1 MSLNNNQQLKNE
13 LLKIGY
19 DFAKK
24 YNQLNI
30 IAQAQPT
37 TQAMPYQIALE
48 LLEPLRN
55 DISNKDSNI
64 SVDAEPKPITT
75 NDLSSLP
82 QLLEYIKS
90 NKIKYMGE
98 EIVPQAVKTERGTDT
113 AKLTVSSVEGL
124 QSYVE
129 KLRTDAV
136 SSGND
141 IFMLMIGKIIK
152 DVNAQYKT
160 NIKEIQS
167 VVEEKASLSQSK
179 EKAQEKSQDLITSF
193 PPSTII
199 DHLPSAINI
208 FRKDYVTFQSKSP
221 QGELT
226 LQDLENPNTAFGFL
240 DSRDLDIYT
249 SDSTYAKPNP
259 DSKSYLKDVKAF
271 AEFLKERLDRFSR
284 MNLGDSFF
292 GNLKKSNPNLVKEYQ
307 KLVDK
312 LLGQTSSIPGAAGT
326 KPGEQKSQTSTS
338 PISEITETIKK
349 SIEET
354 LTTLTG
360 FSNDPSN
367 INLKLIYDFSKWL
380 KDASQYFSTY
390 QQYNISSL
398 INKIQELIP
407 DIQKQT
413 SSYIFPVSPRQFVA
427 LLESNHA
434 KVAITQ
440 EIRDTLLAFKGIC
453 NVLILDPQLAAF
465 KRFFEEYIRKL
476 ETVIPSISHIAQSFE
491 SLDRRRK

>member
-37 TQAMPYQIALE
+37 TQAMSYQIALE

-90 NKIKYMGE
+90 NKIKYRGE

-152 DVNAQYKT
+152 DVNSQYKT

-179 EKAQEKSQDLITSF
+179 EKAQEKSQDLSTSF

-199 DHLPSAINI
+199 DHLPSTINI
-208 FRKDYVTFQSKSP
+208 FKSDIITLQSNP
-221 QGELT
+221 GQNELT
-226 LQDLENPNTAFGFL
+226 LQDLESPATAFEFL
-240 DSRDLDIYT
+240 HSKNLDIYT
-249 SDSTYAKPNP
+249 SDSTSAKPNP

-338 PISEITETIKK
+338 PVTDVIQK
-349 SIEET
+349 SIGET
-354 LTTLTG
+354 LTTLTE
-360 FSNDPSN
+360 FSNDPAN
-367 INLKLIYDFSKWL
+367 INLQLIYSFSKWL
-380 KDASQYFSTY
+380 KDSSQYFSTY

-398 INKIQELIP
+398 IDKIQKLVP
-407 DIQKQT
+407 DIQNQT
-413 SSYIFPVSPRQFVA
+413 GSYIFSANPRQFV
-427 LLESNHA
+427 ESLTSKYA
-434 KVAITQ
+434 RTAITQ
-440 EIRDTLLAFKGIC
+440 EIRETLLAFKEIC
-453 NVLILDPQLAAF
+453 NALVLDPQLAAF

-476 ETVIPSISHIAQSFE
+476 DTVIPSISHIAQSFE
-491 SLDRRRK
+491 SLDRRHK